1 MKNIEKFEQ
10 LFNQF
15 LQCVTTLQE
24 ALNVSFAEALTETFD
39 NLENNKIKVE
49 MGAPDEETV
58 AKLGEMYLSLI
69 HI

>member
-24 ALNVSFAEALTETFD
+24 ALNVSFAEALTE
-39 NLENNKIKVE
+39 IGRAHV
-49 MGAPDEETV
+49 
-58 AKLGEMYLSLI
+58 
-69 HI
+69 

>member
-58 AKLGEMYLSLI
+58 AKI
-69 HI
+69 RRNV